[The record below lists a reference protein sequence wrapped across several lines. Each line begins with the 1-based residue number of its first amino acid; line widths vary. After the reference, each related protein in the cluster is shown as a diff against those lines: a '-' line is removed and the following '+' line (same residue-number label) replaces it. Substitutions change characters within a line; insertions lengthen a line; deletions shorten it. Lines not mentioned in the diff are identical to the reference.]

1 MNQTQKRRKLMT
13 ADVGTNTDKQL
24 KDYKIFVF
32 DLDETLFLKKVDPVF
47 ADDYHKKVQSFLTF
61 LKENNKLLYIATHNS
76 FPNGALN
83 FLGIN
88 SILDGVIKETRD
100 VNPVAND
107 IEDYTDKKDMI
118 LEILDNHK
126 DLSTE
131 DVVFFDDND
140 YNIKKVENIN
150 VKCVYIDNT
159 VGIKFSDIY

>member
-1 MNQTQKRRKLMT
+1 MTQKRRKLMT

-32 DLDETLFLKKVDPVF
+32 DLDETLFLSKVNLKY
-47 ADDYHKKVQSFLTF
+47 AEDYHKKIKVFLSY
-61 LKENNKLLYIATHNS
+61 LKTNDKLLYIATHNS

-88 SILDGVIKETRD
+88 SILDGVIKESRD

-107 IEDYTDKKDMI
+107 IEDYTNKKDMI

-126 DLSTE
+126 NLSTE
-131 DVVFFDDND
+131 DVVFFDDNV

-150 VKCVYIDNT
+150 VKCVYVDNT
-159 VGIKFSDIY
+159 VGINFSEIY

>member
-1 MNQTQKRRKLMT
+1 MTQKRRKLMT
-13 ADVGTNTDKQL
+13 ADVGANTDKQL

-32 DLDETLFLKKVDPVF
+32 DLDETLFLSKVNLKY
-47 ADDYHKKVQSFLTF
+47 AEDYHKKIKVFLSY
-61 LKENNKLLYIATHNS
+61 LKTNDKLLYIATHNR

-83 FLGIN
+83 FLDIN

-159 VGIKFSDIY
+159 VGINFSEIY